1 MGNSLLKNRRT
12 NRVVPNTNFEND
24 GPVIN
29 EYYTPAHPIGPPP
42 SIPRNSYINKPQ
54 PYIIES
60 LNPEN
65 VIRFNFH
72 DGKCCICLDKS
83 PSVILNCGHTEFCYS
98 CIIDYCDHQWNNNKV
113 PTCPICRATINKVS
127 LGYIL
132 DFNI

>member
-1 MGNSLLKNRRT
+1 MGNSLFKNRRN

-29 EYYTPAHPIGPPP
+29 EYHVPAHPIGPPP
-42 SIPRNSYINKPQ
+42 SNPRN
-54 PYIIES
+54 PYILES
-60 LNPEN
+60 LNVKN

-72 DGKCCICLDKS
+72 DGKCCICLDNS

-98 CIIDYCDHQWNNNKV
+98 CIIEYCEHQWNNNKV
-113 PTCPICRATINKVS
+113 PTCPICRATLNKVS